1 VGTPPPSSSH
11 SSPSSETPSDSS
23 LNESDAAEKWLV
35 RILLVLAFGLA
46 FGIEGMTLIRSFL
59 IEETDATEKTTNAR
73 PVLEEGVPL
82 APSLGPSV
90 RAHRLRLQ
98 AYQDEWIFTLTARP
112 DTLADRSHTVTF
124 NQLTL
129 GNGTA
134 LTTAPSHTWAPSDT
148 ASFDASWTL
157 PVGRRPQILTVT
169 ATTKGP
175 SDSTASATRTV
186 DLGHVPVRQ
195 Q

>member
-1 VGTPPPSSSH
+1 
-11 SSPSSETPSDSS
+11 
-23 LNESDAAEKWLV
+23 
-35 RILLVLAFGLA
+35 
-46 FGIEGMTLIRSFL
+46 M
-59 IEETDATEKTTNAR
+59 
-73 PVLEEGVPL
+73 
-82 APSLGPSV
+82 
-90 RAHRLRLQ
+90 
-98 AYQDEWIFTLTARP
+98 ARP
-112 DTLADRSHTVTF
+112 DTLADRSYTVTLD
-124 NQLTL
+124 QLTL